1 MDNLDPRIA
10 ALAALFPNASA
21 DPAAAAPAE
30 PTRVILSNL
39 TVLKATEGGERWLE
53 GYSADLNANVRLNQ
67 DAIDALEA
75 ADYVR
80 PGEPKPVSDKL
91 MKLPLRGAVVEA
103 EVGPVRLNEIE
114 GGKVKREATMKKFIE
129 VRKTSVTVSKW
140 AF

>member
-1 MDNLDPRIA
+1 MDNIDPRVA
-10 ALAALFPNASA
+10 ALAALFQSPA
-21 DPAAAAPAE
+21 PAATTPAE

-67 DAIDALEA
+67 DAINALEA
-75 ADYVR
+75 ADFVR
-80 PGEPKPVSDKL
+80 PGEAKPVSDKL
-91 MKLPLRGAVVEA
+91 MKLPLRGAVIEA

-129 VRKTSVTVSKW
+129 VRKTSVTVTKW

>member
-1 MDNLDPRIA
+1 
-10 ALAALFPNASA
+10 
-21 DPAAAAPAE
+21 
-30 PTRVILSNL
+30 
-39 TVLKATEGGERWLE
+39 
-53 GYSADLNANVRLNQ
+53 
-67 DAIDALEA
+67 
-75 ADYVR
+75 
-80 PGEPKPVSDKL
+80 

>member
-1 MDNLDPRIA
+1 MDKNALTAAIA
-10 ALAALFPNASA
+10 EALAKAEP
-21 DPAAAAPAE
+21 AAPAE
-30 PTRVILSNL
+30 PTRVVLSNL

-75 ADYVR
+75 ADFVR
-80 PGEPKPVSDKL
+80 PGEAAPVSDKL

-103 EVGPVRLNEIE
+103 EVGPARVRDI
-114 GGKVKREATMKKFIE
+114 GDGKVRREAAMRKFVE
-129 VRKTSVTVSKW
+129 VRKTGVTVTKW